1 MNGGLAWIE
10 RRFFSLP
17 HFSPSLCLCVSV
29 PLWLISAIENFITNY
44 RMRTTASSEN
54 LNKRALDPIALFVT
68 RPEPK
73 STFDSKIT
81 SVMKVSLS
89 CVA

>member
-1 MNGGLAWIE
+1 MNGGLTWIE

-17 HFSPSLCLCVSV
+17 HFSPSLCLCV
-29 PLWLISAIENFITNY
+29 LWLISVIENFITNY
-44 RMRTTASSEN
+44 RMRTAASSEN
-54 LNKRALDPIALFVT
+54 LNKRALDPLAIFVT

-73 STFDSKIT
+73 SAFDSEIA
-81 SVMKVSLS
+81 SVMKVPLS